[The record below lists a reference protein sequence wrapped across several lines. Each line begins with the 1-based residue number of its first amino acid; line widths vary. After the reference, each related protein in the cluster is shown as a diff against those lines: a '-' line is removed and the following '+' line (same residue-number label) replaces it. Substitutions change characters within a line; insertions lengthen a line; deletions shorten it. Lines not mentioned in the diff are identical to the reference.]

1 MISDF
6 GRLLTA
12 MVTPF
17 DTNGEVDYK
26 RAAELSDMLIQT
38 GTEGIVVTGT
48 TGESPT
54 LTHEEEYK
62 LYKTVKDVAG
72 NRATVIAG
80 TGSNSTRT
88 TIESTKKASEIGV
101 DGAMIVVPYY
111 NKPSQEGMYQHFKA
125 VADATDLP
133 MIIYNIPGRTGINML
148 PETTA
153 RIAGIDKYIAYKA
166 ASGNMDQIKEVISST
181 SDDFLVYSGDDGLTL
196 DILKAGGH
204 GVISVASHI
213 AGNEMSEMIKAYIA
227 GDEAKANQINEQL
240 MSLFKVLF
248 ITANPTPVKAALE
261 MSWKSVGGLRLPLIE
276 ATPDE
281 KKQVESVLKQIGKI

>member
-1 MISDF
+1 MF
-6 GRLLTA
+6 GKLLTA

-17 DTNGEVDYK
+17 DAQGEVDYK
-26 RAAELSDMLIQT
+26 RTAELADMLIAT

-54 LTHEEEYK
+54 LTHDEEFK

-72 NRATVIAG
+72 NRANVIAG
-80 TGSNSTRT
+80 TGSNSTAT
-88 TIESTKKASEIGV
+88 TIASTKMAEEIGV

-111 NKPSQEGMYQHFKA
+111 NKPSQSGMLAHFGA
-125 VADATDLP
+125 IADNTKLP

-148 PETTA
+148 PETAVELAKTSN
-153 RIAGIDKYIAYKA
+153 YVAYKA
-166 ASGNMDQIKEVISST
+166 ASGNLEQIKKVIAAKP
-181 SDDFLVYSGDDGLTL
+181 DDFVVYSGDDGLTL

-213 AGNEMSEMIKAYIA
+213 AGNDISAMIKAFVN
-227 GDEAKANQINEQL
+227 GNVQEAEALNNKLAD
-240 MSLFKVLF
+240 LFKVLF

-261 MSWKSVGGLRLPLIE
+261 MTWKSVGGLRLPLID
-276 ATPDE
+276 ATQDE
-281 KKQVESVLKQIGKI
+281 REQVKKVLDNLG